1 MVMVLQNRSNEEPK
15 HLMAARFMD
24 EGEKGTEKNKMMALM
39 EWMWKRSC
47 RDENSLSKCWSL

>member
-1 MVMVLQNRSNEEPK
+1 MVLQNRSNEEPK